1 MRAIFLYLLIG
12 AVVFPLCRWL
22 DWRLHEK
29 HEKKRSA
36 FVRTMR
42 KLVDEELREKGYL
55 DAEDCRIR
63 KTLGIQI
70 REAVLGIVAWPLAL
84 LVLISK
90 AFRR

>member
-22 DWRLHEK
+22 DWR
-29 HEKKRSA
+29 
-36 FVRTMR
+36 
-42 KLVDEELREKGYL
+42 REKGYL

-90 AFRR
+90 AFRS